1 MFVYAGID
9 EAGYGPFFGPMT
21 IGRCVLRIPKLGH
34 DVPPP
39 DLWARLNKAVCR
51 RLSGRRGRVVVND
64 SKKLTTKSAGIRH
77 LETGCLAFA
86 SLMDEKRKS
95 GEAGNQ
101 ETDAGWDVGTWLDAM
116 GEDSHRSLHGLPWY
130 TVQEVGP
137 WAALPTSADA
147 GELAIAR
154 GMLKQTCHRIGVEVA
169 DLGCAVVFEDRFNR
183 MVDTTRSKAATS
195 FTFVAGH
202 LQHVWQTHGHDRPTV
217 VVDRQSGRMR
227 YRDVLAMNFDG
238 CSVSVLE
245 ETPGRSSY
253 LIEGL
258 GVGGWDL
265 GKDQETAP
273 AARAETQPPIPKSQI
288 PRSMTVH
295 FQTEAEQQHM
305 PVALASML
313 AKYNRELLMARFSAY
328 FSKHVPGVAP
338 TKGYGSDA
346 KRFWRDVQPHLARLK
361 IDGRALRRHA

>member
-9 EAGYGPFFGPMT
+9 EAGYGPFFGPLT
-21 IGRCVLRIPKLGH
+21 VGRCVLRIPKLDH
-34 DVPPP
+34 DVAPP

-51 RLSGRRGRVVVND
+51 RLSGRKGRVVVND
-64 SKKLTTKSAGIRH
+64 SKKLTTKAAGIRH
-77 LETGCLAFA
+77 LELGCLAFA
-86 SLMDEKRKS
+86 SLLELEQESQRA
-95 GEAGNQ
+95 GEQ
-101 ETDAGWDVGTWLDAM
+101 ENKTGWDVGTWLDAM
-116 GEDSHRSLHGLPWY
+116 GEDTHRSLAGLPWY
-130 TVQEVGP
+130 TVGEAGP

-154 GMLKQTCHRIGVEVA
+154 GMLRQTCSRIGVEVA

-183 MVDTTRSKAATS
+183 MVDATRSKAATS

-202 LQHVWQTHGHDRPTV
+202 LQHIWQTHSHDRPTV

-227 YRDVLAMNFDG
+227 YRDVLAMNFEG
-238 CSVSVLE
+238 CAVSVLE

-253 LIEGL
+253 LVEGIEEKGSGTGPSHEADTPSGPRPPKPGL
-258 GVGGWDL
+258 R
-265 GKDQETAP
+265 Q
-273 AARAETQPPIPKSQI
+273 
-288 PRSMTVH
+288 MTVH

-313 AKYNRELLMARFSAY
+313 AKYNRELLMARFQTY
-328 FSKHVPGVAP
+328 FSKHLPDIAP

-346 KRFWRDVQPHLARLK
+346 KRFWQEVQPHLDRLK
-361 IDGRALRRHA
+361 INGRTLRRHA